1 MTIKNLI
8 ITGWGRDEY
17 LIAAAWRYR
26 SLGECTRVRGAS
38 QRALAD
44 MLYDIRDEIKRI
56 DILGVGLTENLIR
69 LSANIAR
76 LRKRGVA
83 VNWYSRY
90 AMPKEAK
97 EAGVEFSEEDERYP
111 DLIEASKIQ
120 LGEEWKELLAA
131 AGYAHR
137 DHGDEEALADVV
149 AAYSE
154 NPEIVPSS
162 TRLKSILA
170 DYNIGKEHELI
181 GRSDCMKQV
190 RKQVQQAGQHES
202 ARVLILGETGTGKQF
217 AAESIHSHSRR
228 KDKRFIHYNCA
239 YAPSRELLYSRLFG
253 HEKGAF
259 TDAYEKRTGLFD
271 EADGGTLFLDEIAT
285 ASPEVQSMLL
295 TVIEQGKFSRLG
307 GAANNPVS
315 VNVRLICATNEDL
328 QQMVLEN
335 KFRLDLYMRIAEFPI
350 VLPPLRAHP
359 EDIAD
364 IAKSYW
370 HKLMNGAILTSSQ
383 VSDLG
388 KYDYPG
394 NVRELISIL
403 KQAQILN
410 CNTPADKINFAEI
423 LSRHISLNATL
434 LAGLRKR
441 RGEEQDDVGIVGET
455 SEEMLDRVIPPTFK
469 AMCHWYAERI
479 YNKNGS
485 NLQKSARSCGLSHV
499 TFKKYLNS

>member
-1 MTIKNLI
+1 MKIKNLI
-8 ITGWGRDEY
+8 VVGWGRDEY
-17 LIAAAWRYR
+17 LIAAALRFSR
-26 SLGECTRVRGAS
+26 LGKHAHIRGAS

-44 MLYDIRDEIKRI
+44 LLGDISEEIRQI
-56 DILGVGLTENLIR
+56 DILGVGLTENLNR
-69 LSANIAR
+69 LSANVAT
-76 LRKRGVA
+76 LRTKGVV

-90 AMPKEAK
+90 AMPEEAMAAK
-97 EAGVEFSEEDERYP
+97 IMFSDVDERHD
-111 DLIEASKIQ
+111 DLIAASKIK
-120 LGEEWKELLAA
+120 LSKEWKDLLAA

-137 DHGDEEALADVV
+137 DHGDDKALSDVV
-149 AAYSE
+149 VAYSD
-154 NPEIVPSS
+154 NPKAVPESI
-162 TRLKSILA
+162 RFKSLLA
-170 DYNIGKEHELI
+170 DYRIGKEHELI

-190 RKQVQQAGQHES
+190 RKLVQQAGQHES

-217 AAESIHSHSRR
+217 AAESIHSHSSR
-228 KDKRFIHYNCA
+228 KDKPFIHYNCA
-239 YAPSRELLYSRLFG
+239 YAPSGEMLYSRLFG

-259 TDAYEKRTGLFD
+259 TDAHEKRTGLFD
-271 EADGGTLFLDEIAT
+271 DANGGTLFLDEIAT

-295 TVIEQGKFSRLG
+295 TVIERGKFSRLG
-307 GAANNPVS
+307 GTANNPVS

-335 KFRLDLYMRIAEFPI
+335 KFRLDLYMRIAEFPL
-350 VLPPLRAHP
+350 VLPPLRTHP

-364 IAKSYW
+364 IAKAYW
-370 HKLMNGAILTSSQ
+370 HKIMNGAILTPIQ
-383 VSDLG
+383 LSDLA

-403 KQAQILN
+403 KQAQIIN
-410 CNTPADKINFAEI
+410 RNSSADAINFAEI
-423 LSRHISLNATL
+423 LSRHIKFNATL

-441 RGEEQDDVGIVGET
+441 RGEEHDDVGIVGET

>member
-1 MTIKNLI
+1 MKIKNLI

-17 LIAAAWRYR
+17 LIAAALRFN
-26 SLGECTRVRGAS
+26 SLDKHAHIRGAS
-38 QRALAD
+38 QRGLAD
-44 MLYDIRDEIKRI
+44 MLDDGGEEIKRI
-56 DILGVGLTENLIR
+56 DILGVGLTENLSR
-69 LSANIAR
+69 LATNIER
-76 LRKRGVA
+76 LRKRGIA

-90 AMPKEAK
+90 AIPKEAK
-97 EAGVEFSEEDERYP
+97 EAGIEFSDKDEQCQ
-111 DLIEASKIQ
+111 DLIEANKIR
-120 LGEEWKELLAA
+120 LGKEWKELLEA

-137 DHGDEEALADVV
+137 DHGDDKALADVV
-149 AAYSE
+149 VAYSD
-154 NPEIVPSS
+154 NPETVPESL
-162 TRLKSILA
+162 RFKSLLA
-170 DYNIGKEHELI
+170 DYRIGKEHELV

-190 RKQVQQAGQHES
+190 RKLVQQAGQHES

-217 AAESIHSHSRR
+217 AAESIHSHSSR
-228 KDKRFIHYNCA
+228 KDKPFIHYNCA
-239 YAPSRELLYSRLFG
+239 YAASGEMLYSRLFG

-259 TDAYEKRTGLFD
+259 TDAHEKRTGLFD
-271 EADGGTLFLDEIAT
+271 DANGGTLFLDEIAT

-295 TVIEQGKFSRLG
+295 TVIERGKFSRLG
-307 GAANNPVS
+307 GTANNPVS

-335 KFRLDLYMRIAEFPI
+335 KFRLDLYMRIAEFPL
-350 VLPPLRAHP
+350 VLPPLRTHP

-364 IAKSYW
+364 IAKAYW
-370 HKLMNGAILTSSQ
+370 HKIMNGAILTPRQ
-383 VSDLG
+383 LSDLA

-403 KQAQILN
+403 KQAQIIN
-410 CNTPADKINFAEI
+410 CNFLAEEINFAEI
-423 LSRHISLNATL
+423 LSRHIKLNATL

-469 AMCHWYAERI
+469 AMCHWYAARI
-479 YNKNGS
+479 YQKNGN